1 MADKRSTIDEAIS
14 RLSSG
19 MTIGIGGWGS
29 RRKPMAIVR
38 ALLHSGLSDLTIV
51 SYGGPDVGLLANA
64 GIASKVIAGFVTL
77 DSIALDPLWRQVR
90 QRGGID
96 LTEVDEGLFYLGLQ
110 AAAWRVPFLPA
121 RAGLGSDVLVRNPLL
136 KTVTNPYVDGPF
148 ADPADVGAEL
158 LAMPAL
164 HLDAAFVHANAADTA
179 GNAAFTGP
187 DAYFDELFLGAAD
200 LRVVTAETVVAEG
213 GLGEVGPLAK
223 ATVHCLLTDL
233 IIETPNGAHFTSCA
247 PNYDRDEAFQKA
259 YVTAASDPE
268 TWEAFTAR
276 FLGGSEADYQ
286 RAVAEF
292 TKESQS

>member
-223 ATVHCLLTDL
+223 ATVHRLLTDL